1 MLQPKIN
8 PVRCCVVVVVY
19 VIKLNFDT
27 HTLTGLKHL
36 TETGCYEFLGFTLNL
51 EDSTIIDNLNP
62 FAQKLS
68 EALVV
73 KLIVPLLTH
82 YTMGTSLPLT
92 GQLIKFKDLPGGYA
106 YDVAFINR
114 AIKPL
119 EQVFG
124 ENPARLA
131 EVAEFL
137 GGHRLSLGDGS
148 AEISALRGIPLTFII
163 YGSDEFGASANILY
177 DESASGFLP
186 TEDLAVLGELAVLR
200 LIEATKKA

>member
-1 MLQPKIN
+1 
-8 PVRCCVVVVVY
+8 VVY
-19 VIKLNFDT
+19 VIRLNFDT
-27 HTLTGLKHL
+27 HTLTRLKHL

-51 EDSTIIDNLNP
+51 EDSTIIDNLDP

-82 YTMGTSLPLT
+82 YTMGIPSALT

-106 YDVAFINR
+106 YEVAFINR
-114 AIKPL
+114 AVKPL

-131 EVAEFL
+131 EVVEFL
-137 GGHRLSLGDGS
+137 GGRRLSLGDCS
-148 AEISALRGIPLTFII
+148 AEISALHGIPLTFIL

-177 DESASGFLP
+177 DASASGFLP

-200 LIEATKKA
+200 LIEATKKTY

>member
-1 MLQPKIN
+1 MLVQGKIL
-8 PVRCCVVVVVY
+8 
-19 VIKLNFDT
+19 IKLNFDA

-51 EDSTIIDNLNP
+51 EDSTIIDNLYP
-62 FAQKLS
+62 VAQKLS
-68 EALVV
+68 DALVV
-73 KLIVPLLTH
+73 KLIVPMLTH
-82 YTMGTSLPLT
+82 YTIGTPLPLT
-92 GQLIKFKDLPGGYA
+92 GRLIKFKDLPGGYA
-106 YDVAFINR
+106 YDVAFIDR

-124 ENPARLA
+124 ENPVQLA
-131 EVAEFL
+131 EVVEFL
-137 GGHRLSLGDGS
+137 GGHRLSLGDAS

-177 DESASGFLP
+177 DESASGFLL

>member
-1 MLQPKIN
+1 M
-8 PVRCCVVVVVY
+8 VVVVY
-19 VIKLNFDT
+19 VIRLNFDT
-27 HTLTGLKHL
+27 QTLTRLKHL

-51 EDSTIIDNLNP
+51 DDSTIIDNLNP
-62 FAQKLS
+62 SAQKLS

-73 KLIVPLLTH
+73 KLIVPMLTH
-82 YTMGTSLPLT
+82 YAIGTPLPLT
-92 GQLIKFKDLPGGYA
+92 GRLIKFKNLPGGYA
-106 YDVAFINR
+106 YDVAFNNR
-114 AIKPL
+114 AVKPL

-137 GGHRLSLGDGS
+137 GGRRLSLGDGS
-148 AEISALRGIPLTFII
+148 AEISALRGIPLTFIL